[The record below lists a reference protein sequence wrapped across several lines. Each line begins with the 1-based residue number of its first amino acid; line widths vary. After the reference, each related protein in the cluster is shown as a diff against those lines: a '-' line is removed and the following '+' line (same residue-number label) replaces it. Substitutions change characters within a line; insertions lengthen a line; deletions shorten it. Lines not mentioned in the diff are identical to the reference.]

1 MSAPAPVGAQTPSN
15 QAPRTRANRKDAG
28 RKDAGRQGRGS
39 ERTIEREPAEPGSR
53 ATRGRTTAAQKA
65 YARKANRKQ
74 RWPQRMSSGLRSAS
88 RTPFVLLVM
97 GLLAAGV
104 LATLFLSISAV
115 SDSYRLEDAKKKT
128 TDLTSRV
135 EQLKADVAKGESPD
149 VLYDEA
155 RKLGMV
161 PAPDPARIRVNPD
174 GTVSV
179 TGSAVPATTTTTPP
193 PSSSTTA
200 PPPSSGQQASGQQ
213 SGGQPANSSTPSTT
227 GQPPAS
233 GGGH

>member
-1 MSAPAPVGAQTPSN
+1 MSAPARVGAP
-15 QAPRTRANRKDAG
+15 APRTRTAR
-28 RKDAGRQGRGS
+28 RSS
-39 ERTIEREPAEPGSR
+39 ERKIEREPEQPGTR
-53 ATRGRTTAAQKA
+53 ATRGRTTAAQRA
-65 YARKANRKQ
+65 YARKASRKK
-74 RWPQRMSSGLRSAS
+74 RWLRLSPSGLPKLAP

-97 GLLAAGV
+97 ALLAAGV

-135 EQLKADVAKGESPD
+135 EQLKADVAKGESPE

-161 PAPDPARIRVNPD
+161 PAPDPARIKVNQD
-174 GTVSV
+174 GSVSV
-179 TGSAVPATTTTTPP
+179 TGSAVAATTTTTPP
-193 PSSSTTA
+193 PSSSTSS
-200 PPPSSGQQASGQQ
+200 PPPSGQATSGTS
-213 SGGQPANSSTPSTT
+213 
-227 GQPPAS
+227 QPPAS

>member
-1 MSAPAPVGAQTPSN
+1 
-15 QAPRTRANRKDAG
+15 
-28 RKDAGRQGRGS
+28 
-39 ERTIEREPAEPGSR
+39 
-53 ATRGRTTAAQKA
+53 
-65 YARKANRKQ
+65 
-74 RWPQRMSSGLRSAS
+74 
-88 RTPFVLLVM
+88 
-97 GLLAAGV
+97 
-104 LATLFLSISAV
+104 LFLSISAV

-161 PAPDPARIRVNPD
+161 PAPDPGRIKVNPD

-179 TGSAVPATTTTTPP
+179 TGSPVPATTTTTPP
-193 PSSSTTA
+193 PSFSTTA
-200 PPPSSGQQASGQQ
+200 PPPST
-213 SGGQPANSSTPSTT
+213 GQPANSATTSTT

>member
-74 RWPQRMSSGLRSAS
+74 RWLRLSPGGLPKLAP

-104 LATLFLSISAV
+104 MATLFLSISAV

-161 PAPDPARIRVNPD
+161 PAPDPGRIKVNPD
-174 GTVSV
+174 GSVSV
-179 TGSAVPATTTTTPP
+179 TGSPTPATTTTTPP
-193 PSSSTTA
+193 PSSSTTT
-200 PPPSSGQQASGQQ
+200 PPPSGQ
-213 SGGQPANSSTPSTT
+213 TT
-227 GQPPAS
+227 SATSQPPAS

>member
-1 MSAPAPVGAQTPSN
+1 MSAPPSVGNPTPGKPS
-15 QAPRTRANRKDAG
+15 PRAN
-28 RKDAGRQGRGS
+28 AGRQSRSGG
-39 ERTIEREPAEPGSR
+39 ERKIAREPAPAGTR
-53 ATRGRTTAAQKA
+53 ATRGRTTAAQRA
-65 YARKANRKQ
+65 YARKASRRQ
-74 RWPQRMSSGLRSAS
+74 RWLRLSPGGLPKLAP

-97 GLLAAGV
+97 ALLAAGV
-104 LATLFLSISAV
+104 MATLFLSISAV
-115 SDSYRLEDAKKKT
+115 SDSYRLEDAKKRT
-128 TDLTSRV
+128 TDLTSKV

-149 VLYDEA
+149 VLYQEA

-174 GTVSV
+174 GSVSV

-193 PSSSTTA
+193 PSSSTSA
-200 PPPSSGQQASGQQ
+200 PPPTSGQST
-213 SGGQPANSSTPSTT
+213 SSTTATSTT

>member
-1 MSAPAPVGAQTPSN
+1 MSAPARVGAPT
-15 QAPRTRANRKDAG
+15 PRTRTTRRSGERK
-28 RKDAGRQGRGS
+28 
-39 ERTIEREPAEPGSR
+39 IERDPAQTGTR
-53 ATRGRTTAAQKA
+53 ATRGRTTAAQRA

-74 RWPQRMSSGLRSAS
+74 RWLRLSPSGLPKLAP

-97 GLLAAGV
+97 ALLAAGV

-115 SDSYRLEDAKKKT
+115 SDSYRLEDAKQKT

-135 EQLKADVAKGESPD
+135 EQLKADVAKGESPE

-161 PAPDPARIRVNPD
+161 PAPDPARIKVNPD
-174 GTVSV
+174 GSVSV

-193 PSSSTTA
+193 PSSSA
-200 PPPSSGQQASGQQ
+200 PPPSSGQ
-213 SGGQPANSSTPSTT
+213 PANSGTTSTT

>member
-1 MSAPAPVGAQTPSN
+1 MSAPAPVGAPS
-15 QAPRTRANRKDAG
+15 PRTRAN

-39 ERTIEREPAEPGSR
+39 ERTIERESAEPGSR

-161 PAPDPARIRVNPD
+161 PAPDPGRIKVNPD

-179 TGSAVPATTTTTPP
+179 TGSPVPATTTTTPP

-200 PPPSSGQQASGQQ
+200 PPPSTGQQ
-213 SGGQPANSSTPSTT
+213 SGGQPANSATTSTT

>member
-1 MSAPAPVGAQTPSN
+1 MSAPAPVGAPS
-15 QAPRTRANRKDAG
+15 PRTDTTRQGAAR
-28 RKDAGRQGRGS
+28 RQGRSS
-39 ERTIEREPAEPGSR
+39 ERKIERDPAAQPATR
-53 ATRGRTTAAQKA
+53 ATRGRTTAAQRA

-74 RWPQRMSSGLRSAS
+74 RWLRGGLPKFAP

-104 LATLFLSISAV
+104 MVTLFLSISAV

-135 EQLKADVAKGESPD
+135 EQLKADVAKGESPE
-149 VLYDEA
+149 VLYDQA

-161 PAPDPARIRVNPD
+161 PAPDPGRIKVNPD
-174 GTVSV
+174 GSVSV
-179 TGSAVPATTTTTPP
+179 TGSPTPATTTPP
-193 PSSSTTA
+193 PPSSTTSA
-200 PPPSSGQQASGQQ
+200 PPPS
-213 SGGQPANSSTPSTT
+213 PANSSTS
-227 GQPPAS
+227 QPPAS

>member
-1 MSAPAPVGAQTPSN
+1 MSAPAPVGAPS
-15 QAPRTRANRKDAG
+15 PRTRTTT
-28 RKDAGRQGRGS
+28 RQGTTSRERTS
-39 ERTIEREPAEPGSR
+39 ERKIERDPAQSGSR
-53 ATRGRTTAAQKA
+53 ATRGRTTAAQRA

-74 RWPQRMSSGLRSAS
+74 RWLRLSPSGLPKLAP

-97 GLLAAGV
+97 ALLAAGV
-104 LATLFLSISAV
+104 LVTLFLSISAV

-128 TDLTSRV
+128 TDLNSRV
-135 EQLKADVAKGESPD
+135 EQLKADVAKGESPE

-161 PAPDPARIRVNPD
+161 PAPDPGRIKVNPD
-174 GTVSV
+174 GSV
-179 TGSAVPATTTTTPP
+179 NLTGSPVPATTTTTPP
-193 PSSSTTA
+193 PSSSSA
-200 PPPSSGQQASGQQ
+200 PPPSS
-213 SGGQPANSSTPSTT
+213 PADNASSTSTT

>member
-1 MSAPAPVGAQTPSN
+1 MSAPAPVGAPS
-15 QAPRTRANRKDAG
+15 PRTSTTRQGAG
-28 RKDAGRQGRGS
+28 RRQGRSS
-39 ERTIEREPAEPGSR
+39 ERKIERDAELGTR
-53 ATRGRTTAAQKA
+53 ATRGRTTAAQRA

-74 RWPQRMSSGLRSAS
+74 RWLRLSPGGLPKLAP

-104 LATLFLSISAV
+104 MATLFLSISAV

-135 EQLKADVAKGESPD
+135 EQLKADVAKGESPE
-149 VLYDEA
+149 VLYDQA

-161 PAPDPARIRVNPD
+161 PAPDPGRIKVNPD
-174 GTVSV
+174 GSVSV
-179 TGSAVPATTTTTPP
+179 TGSPTPATTTTTPP
-193 PSSSTTA
+193 PSSSTTT
-200 PPPSSGQQASGQQ
+200 PPPSGQ
-213 SGGQPANSSTPSTT
+213 TT
-227 GQPPAS
+227 SATSQPPAS